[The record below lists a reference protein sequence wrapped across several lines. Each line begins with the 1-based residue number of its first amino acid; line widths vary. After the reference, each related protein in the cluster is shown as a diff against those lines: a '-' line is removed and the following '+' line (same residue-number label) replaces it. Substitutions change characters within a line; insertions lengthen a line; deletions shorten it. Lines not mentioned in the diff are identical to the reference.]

1 MELIKKLGRK
11 LLTTLL
17 STLVA
22 IVKLPY
28 TLPIAIIK
36 WFINSIKAMVAT
48 PKLKYAS
55 YKTDSDKQHLREFT
69 KNTLKA
75 MCYTVIGSMVF
86 ILNSLNIILFV
97 AVPIVVFSIYLT
109 MAIVSATLFQ
119 IALKMSYRKSLRF
132 FSHLNLLI
140 AIPASIYSLLASVSE
155 QAPSI
160 MFFVAISLFY
170 IIRFVATIVAF
181 KIEEKKEE
189 LEYEDFDE
197 NSFSSTENSVE
208 AKVGLKTK
216 MFYAFIYTLATV
228 FVIFFKIKV
237 IPGGFHAYQHF
248 FG

>member
-1 MELIKKLGRK
+1 MDFIKKLGRK
-11 LLTTLL
+11 LLTALL

-28 TLPIAIIK
+28 TLPIAIVR
-36 WFINSIKAMVAT
+36 WFINSIKAMIT
-48 PKLKYAS
+48 KPKLKYAT
-55 YKTDSDKQHLREFT
+55 YQTYSDRQHSKEFA

-75 MCYTVIGSMVF
+75 MFYTVIGSMVF
-86 ILNSLNIILFV
+86 LITSMNLLLLV
-97 AVPIVVFSIYLT
+97 AVPIAVFGIYLIL
-109 MAIVSATLFQ
+109 AITSATLFQ

-170 IIRFVATIVAF
+170 IIRFVATIIAF

-189 LEYEDFDE
+189 LEYEDYDE
-197 NSFSSTENSVE
+197 NSFSSTKSVE
-208 AKVGLKTK
+208 AKVKLKTK
-216 MFYAFIYTLATV
+216 MFYVFNYTLATI

-237 IPGGFHAYQHF
+237 IPGSFHAYQHF